1 MKVLNSKNMAKS
13 RQRGFTIIELI
24 VVILLLGILTATAL
38 PRFLDVTDEAHQ
50 AVQDA
55 VIGGLATGGALFR
68 AQWIAEG
75 QPAST
80 VAISAFNNLKAN
92 TNGYPVSVTG
102 TTGSLADNT
111 DCLEIFTGLLQEGRP
126 TVAEDSTN
134 VTTSAT
140 AITQTNIDAVATAD
154 PDFLSQWTAANVC
167 TYAYIRQYDN
177 IANEAVP
184 IITFDVSS
192 GAVTQ
197 GTAL

>member
-1 MKVLNSKNMAKS
+1 MKVLNAKNMAKS
-13 RQRGFTIIELI
+13 RQQGFTIIELI

-55 VIGGLATGGALFR
+55 VIGGLATGVALFR

-80 VAISAFNNLKAN
+80 VSITAFNNLKASS
-92 TNGYPVSVTG
+92 TGYPISVTG
-102 TTGSLADNT
+102 TTGALADNT

-126 TVAEDSTN
+126 TVAEDTAE
-134 VTTSAT
+134 TTAAAAIDQANIT
-140 AITQTNIDAVATAD
+140 AAGDV
-154 PDFLSQWTAANVC
+154 DFLSQWTATNVC
-167 TYAYIRQYDN
+167 TYAYIGQYDT
-177 IANEAVP
+177 IASQDVP
-184 IITFDVSS
+184 IITLDVST